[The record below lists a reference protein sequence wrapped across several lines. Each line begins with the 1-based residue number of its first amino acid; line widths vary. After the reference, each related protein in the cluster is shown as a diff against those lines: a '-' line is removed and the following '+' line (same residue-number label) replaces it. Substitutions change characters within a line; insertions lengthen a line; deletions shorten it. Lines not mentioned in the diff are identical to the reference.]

1 MSSKV
6 NDEIELF
13 DLVVAIKN
21 TILFILSKWLKIVFL
36 AILFGILGIAY
47 AYFKKPIYVSETT
60 FVTEN
65 AGNDKFSGYASIAAQ
80 FGFDLGTGNGGAFE
94 GENLIEFFKSKNI
107 ITKTLLSKEV
117 ISNQLYIDLYIQ
129 NHHLNNGWEKKPQ
142 FKNIKF
148 NTLDTS
154 NSRICDS
161 ILYII
166 YKQISKG
173 SLDIVKKD
181 KKLNYFTI
189 QLRDENESFA
199 KGFLETLLKNGIEFY
214 TSYKVKKAQS
224 NVDIL
229 QKKTDSVKTL
239 ILSNIYSVGQINDL
253 NVNPIKQIVKIPVQK
268 KQVDQQVNAAL
279 YNELFKNLELS
290 KLSLIKETPLIQII
304 DASRYPLQVVKL
316 SKLVTGLF
324 FSITSCII
332 YIGLLFI
339 KRWLKTESA
348 KKQNA

>member
-13 DLVVAIKN
+13 DFVVAVRN
-21 TILFILSKWLKIVFL
+21 TILFILSKWLKIVLL
-36 AILFGILGIAY
+36 AILFGILGIVY

-65 AGNDKFSGYASIAAQ
+65 SGNDKFSSYASIAAQ

-117 ISNQLYIDLYIQ
+117 TSNQLYIDLYIQ
-129 NHHLNNGWEKKPQ
+129 NYHLNNGWEKKPQ

-148 NTLDTS
+148 NTS
-154 NSRICDS
+154 YNANSRICDS
-161 ILYII
+161 ILNII
-166 YKQISKG
+166 YKKISKG

-229 QKKTDSVKTL
+229 QNKTDSVKALL
-239 ILSNIYSVGQINDL
+239 ISNVYSVGEINDF
-253 NVNPIKQIVKIPVQK
+253 NINPIKQIVKIPVQK
-268 KQVDQQVNAAL
+268 KQIDQQVNAAL
-279 YNELFKNLELS
+279 YNELFKNLELA

-304 DASRYPLQVVKL
+304 DASRYPLQVEKQ
-316 SKLVTGLF
+316 SKLITGIL
-324 FSITSCII
+324 FSITAAIL
-332 YIGLLFI
+332 YISFLFLQNWYR
-339 KRWLKTESA
+339 KALKA
-348 KKQNA
+348 N